1 MKKKVEKKKNTKY
14 VIIALVISVIIFIA
28 LISCFLKTEV
38 GDKVAVIPVKGMITL
53 NGGNSL
59 LQTTTS
65 GNEIAAKIKDANED
79 SQIKAIVLEI
89 NSPGGTV
96 LGSKIVADT
105 LKQVEKP
112 VVSVITESGT
122 SGAYWIASQTDL
134 IVADELS
141 YVGSISVLGSYLEF
155 AGFMEDLNI
164 TYRRLATGEFK
175 DLGTPMKEMTPE
187 EEEIIMER
195 LNTVH
200 EYFVNEVA
208 QGRGMTY
215 DDVADLA
222 NGLFY
227 FGMEA
232 KTLGLVDEI
241 GTKEDAI
248 NFAKELAEI
257 EDGTVKEYEEKD
269 SFFDAISKYTTYS
282 SFYIGQGIGSVLVSQ
297 DSSDMEIKL

>member
-1 MKKKVEKKKNTKY
+1 MKKKVKKNKKY
-14 VIIALVISVIIFIA
+14 IIIALVISVIIFLA
-28 LISCFLKTEV
+28 LMTCIINTEV
-38 GDKVAVIPVKGMITL
+38 GDKIAVIPVKGMITL

-65 GNEIAAKIKDANED
+65 GNEISEKIKEANED
-79 SQIKAIVLEI
+79 PQIKAIVLEI

-96 LGSKIVADT
+96 QGSKVVADT

-155 AGFMEDLNI
+155 SGLMDDFNV
-164 TYRRLATGEFK
+164 TYRRLITGEYK
-175 DLGTPMKEMTPE
+175 DLGTPLKEMTPE
-187 EEEIIMER
+187 EEALIMER

-208 QGRGMTY
+208 QGRGMTNEE
-215 DDVADLA
+215 VSELA

-227 FGMEA
+227 FGMQA
-232 KTLGLVDEI
+232 KTLGLIDEL

-248 NFAKELAEI
+248 NFAKQLAEI
-257 EDGTVKEYEEKD
+257 EDGTIKEYEEKE

-297 DSSDMEIKL
+297 DSSDMEINV